1 MKSHARQKSKNALKR
16 RSNFN
21 PPRFCISAPSGS
33 RRRPRNRRSVAR
45 FFIARPAGTP
55 LALKESAG
63 CLEITFSRCLCQPR
77 PDSTFFLIRGLQR
90 APIRRRLTG
99 GWPQPPGQP
108 PVCYIRRVSRRFG
121 LPAICRRF
129 GLPAIRRRFGLPA
142 IRRRFAPADPDY
154 VSLSSYRHSHV
165 LSYLGLL
172 FLGAL

>member
-1 MKSHARQKSKNALKR
+1 MLRFSYAFCSPAVLTSRTTGVYMKSHARQKSKNALKR

-77 PDSTFFLIRGLQR
+77 PDSTFFLIRGEPHSIALKW
-90 APIRRRLTG
+90 LFVLG
-99 GWPQPPGQP
+99 
-108 PVCYIRRVSRRFG
+108 VFFFFFLC
-121 LPAICRRF
+121 L
-129 GLPAIRRRFGLPA
+129 
-142 IRRRFAPADPDY
+142 
-154 VSLSSYRHSHV
+154 LSSTEHSPARIPACKPRAE
-165 LSYLGLL
+165 GE
-172 FLGAL
+172 

>member
-1 MKSHARQKSKNALKR
+1 MLRFSYAFCSPAVLTSRTTGVYMKSHASQKSKNALKR

-77 PDSTFFLIRGLQR
+77 PNSTFFLIRGEPHSPDSCSCLLIKFR
-90 APIRRRLTG
+90 
-99 GWPQPPGQP
+99 PPELSTEKFD
-108 PVCYIRRVSRRFG
+108 RKG
-121 LPAICRRF
+121 LLSF
-129 GLPAIRRRFGLPA
+129 F
-142 IRRRFAPADPDY
+142 
-154 VSLSSYRHSHV
+154 SLSF
-165 LSYLGLL
+165 LL
-172 FLGAL
+172 V